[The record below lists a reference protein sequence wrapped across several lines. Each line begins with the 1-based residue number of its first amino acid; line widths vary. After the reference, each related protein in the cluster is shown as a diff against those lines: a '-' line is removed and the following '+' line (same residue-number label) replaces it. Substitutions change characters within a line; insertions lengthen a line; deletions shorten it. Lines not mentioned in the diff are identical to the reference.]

1 MKPSTLV
8 ATAAALAGFATGWLL
23 KPSGEATAGG
33 STAPEQAS
41 GKSPGSASGKSGQ
54 RDERPLILKSRGGGA
69 RGDGEMKADPEVASA
84 QVAFERSFESATERA
99 ENARLSRLAEALG
112 LSPEQRASLDAMLA
126 IRRDGF
132 RDLNGGGMTPSE
144 MVAYAAQ
151 AESRFEAQ
159 LAKILDPEQADAFAA
174 YRTREK
180 ENSIEAKAQRDLA
193 DLIGQI
199 DLSAEQ
205 RELALETLRAGS
217 AEAQARRPAGW
228 TVMNESMSILGGAHA
243 TVMEEMSEFMGD
255 DAAMGDSQEFHR
267 RLVESKRA
275 VMETNLSRLA
285 SVLTPGQLA
294 QYRAT
299 LEARASFMEQVT
311 PPKFERR

>member
-1 MKPSTLV
+1 MKPTTLV
-8 ATAAALAGFATGWLL
+8 ATAAALAGFASGWLL
-23 KPSGEATAGG
+23 KPSGEAPVGDNTAAG
-33 STAPEQAS
+33 QVS
-41 GKSPGSASGKSGQ
+41 GEDPGFSSGKSGE
-54 RDERPLILKSRGGGA
+54 RDNRPLVLKPRGTVGGV
-69 RGDGEMKADPEVASA
+69 EELEADPELASA
-84 QVAFERSFESATERA
+84 EHNFKRNFEGATERA

-112 LSPEQRASLDAMLA
+112 LSPEQRASVEVMLA
-126 IRRDGF
+126 NRRDGF
-132 RDLNGGGMTPSE
+132 RNLNGGGMTPSE
-144 MVAYAAQ
+144 MVAHAAQ
-151 AESRFEAQ
+151 AEQRFEAQ
-159 LAKILDPEQADAFAA
+159 LAKILDPEQADAYAA
-174 YRTREK
+174 FRAREK
-180 ENSIEAKAQRDLA
+180 ENSIEAKAQRDLS

-217 AEAQARRPAGW
+217 AEVHARRPAGW
-228 TVMNESMSILGGAHA
+228 TVMNESMSLLGGAHA
-243 TVMEEMSEFMGD
+243 SVLEDMGEFMGD
-255 DAAMGDSQEFHR
+255 DAAMADSQEFHR